1 MKIKKIGAILA
12 GAVMIGSAVAA
23 AWDPSDDTDFFI
35 NSETGEPNSI
45 IVVGANA
52 AASDVTAAGWIAAQ
66 IGSMAHY
73 EEVIPQYDIS
83 WWPPSGKGHEHIDDN
98 YDDTDPNLGDNNATA
113 NCDALAVGD
122 TLGSFNTLPYVELDS
137 LWYEDWNKDWYIDP
151 TNPLF
156 NRSARSGDAGYGYLN
171 NWESREEVF
180 VNFTQDPMTGIY
192 PMIDLYDF
200 QYRTVIERDPTYNI
214 WYGGQYNITPYALV
228 DQAVHVKWL
237 CDFYDIIGWG
247 YDPVTNDDYV
257 VYGTP
262 HYSEDECRG
271 DDEMVFDVGET
282 KMFYGWEITLDDIN
296 IYENKVQWLIKG
308 PTDEVPC
315 EYIVAISGF
324 EPDVPPYY
332 WGEDRYRH
340 CLASV
345 QLKAC
350 EYDVIGIT
358 DPVCDIDWMIHY
370 RTYDGEFL
378 VAEDDAEIAVFAL
391 DTIKTF
397 VGATGHNKAVARL
410 YALEDYGVLHDAIC
424 IKPCGESDNQWD
436 LDIVWHQPAD
446 TNSSKWSWGTE
457 AEYVDH
463 EDGAP
468 GDPAYGAGVGF
479 IDWDDTNVGGGLSH
493 VDQGDDG
500 WFDSDGDGDL
510 DHVYPTMEYWDIVP
524 WSNSYYGD
532 PPVSTKVETGL
543 DYYYD
548 IYNGPL
554 AEDPDGDP
562 DGVELAIAMKLHT
575 LIDIRICGSS
585 QTIQLCCFDVP
596 MCGPD
601 DFWVNTGD
609 ASVYLSLS
617 VDDSDDPN
625 HTDMKISNGFVLE
638 QKSEKDPQ
646 IVTHFVEID
655 PMSIVVNDDEV
666 TQTMKIGYNLI
677 LVGGPGLVVCVG
689 AEPQVAN
696 TLTKELIDQGLS
708 TLDWAT
714 SLGEYEYIPNAFAE
728 GKDVIIVAG
737 ADREAT
743 RYAVKTL
750 INDLT
755 T

>member
-1 MKIKKIGAILA
+1 MRIKKIGAILA
-12 GAVMIGSAVAA
+12 GAAMIGSAVAA
-23 AWDPSDDTDFFI
+23 AWDPSEDTDFFI
-35 NSETGEPNSI
+35 DSETGDPNAI

-73 EEVIPQYDIS
+73 EEVIPQYDTS
-83 WWPPSGKGHEHIDDN
+83 TWSSGNNYEDDN
-98 YDDTDPNLGDNNATA
+98 YDDTDPMLGTNNATYNA
-113 NCDALAVGD
+113 DAIAVGD
-122 TLGSFNTLPYVELDS
+122 TLGDFDYLPYVELDS
-137 LWYEDWNKDWYIDP
+137 LWWDDKNENDLLEND
-151 TNPLF
+151 
-156 NRSARSGDAGYGYLN
+156 
-171 NWESREEVF
+171 ESREEVF

-192 PMIDLYDF
+192 PIIDLYDF
-200 QYRTVIERDPTYNI
+200 QYRTVIEDDPTFNI
-214 WYGGQYNITPYALV
+214 WFGGVDNTTAYALADEPV
-228 DQAVHVKWL
+228 RVKWL
-237 CDFYDIIGWG
+237 CDFYDILGWG
-247 YDPVTNDDYV
+247 YDVDAGDDYV

-262 HYSEDECRG
+262 YYSEDECRG

-282 KMFYGWEITLDDIN
+282 KLFHGWEITLDDIN

-308 PTDEVPC
+308 PNDELPC
-315 EYIVAISGF
+315 EYIVAISGY
-324 EPDVPPYY
+324 EPTIPPAL
-332 WGEDRYRH
+332 WDAEHRH

-358 DPVCDIDWMIHY
+358 DEICDYDWMVDWVY
-370 RTYDGEFL
+370 YEDLEPVAGGQAEL
-378 VAEDDAEIAVFAL
+378 VVFSL
-391 DTIKTF
+391 DTVKTF

-410 YALEDYGVLHDAIC
+410 YALEDYGILHDAIC

-436 LDIVWHQPAD
+436 LDVVWHHD
-446 TNSSKWSWGTE
+446 VNSTGTE

-463 EDGAP
+463 
-468 GDPAYGAGVGF
+468 
-479 IDWDDTNVGGGLSH
+479 
-493 VDQGDDG
+493 DDG
-500 WFDSDGDGDL
+500 EPDFGDWVDDNANWIDADL
-510 DHVYPTMEYWDIVP
+510 DDGVTAAKDGPWDLVP
-524 WSNSYYGD
+524 WSNALYEN
-532 PPVSTKVETGL
+532 PPRTWNSTPNEHGL
-543 DYYYD
+543 DYYADREVVPTY
-548 IYNGPL
+548 
-554 AEDPDGDP
+554 GDP
-562 DGVELAIAMKLHT
+562 DGVEVAIAMKLHT

-601 DFWVNTGD
+601 DFFVNTGD

-625 HTDMKISNGFVLE
+625 HTDMIISNGFELE
-638 QKSEKDPQ
+638 QKSEKEPK

-666 TQTMKIGYNLI
+666 TQTMKIGYNLV

-696 TLTKELIDQGLS
+696 TVVKELLDQGLS
-708 TLDWAT
+708 TIDWDT
-714 SLGEYEYIPNAFAE
+714 SLGEYELIADAFVE
-728 GKDVIIVAG
+728 GKDVLIVAG

-755 T
+755 E

>member
-35 NSETGEPNSI
+35 SSETGEPNSI

-83 WWPPSGKGHEHIDDN
+83 KWCSRKPYADDN
-98 YDDTDPNLGDNNATA
+98 EHEPLALDLGDNNKTY

-122 TLGSFNTLPYVELDS
+122 MFGDFNDFPYVELDS
-137 LWYEDWNKDWYIDP
+137 LWWDDKNANSLLEND
-151 TNPLF
+151 
-156 NRSARSGDAGYGYLN
+156 
-171 NWESREEVF
+171 ESREEVF

-192 PMIDLYDF
+192 PIIDLYDF
-200 QYRTVIERDPTYNI
+200 QYRTVIEDDPTYNF
-214 WYGGQYNITPYALV
+214 WFGGQFNDTAYALV
-228 DQAVHVKWL
+228 DDPVRVKWL

-247 YDPVTNDDYV
+247 YDGDTNDDYV

-262 HYSEDECRG
+262 HYSADECRG

-315 EYIVAISGF
+315 EYIVAISGY
-324 EPDVPPYY
+324 EPTIPPTLWDEYH
-332 WGEDRYRH
+332 RH

-345 QLKAC
+345 QLKSC

-358 DPVCDIDWMIHY
+358 DTICDIDWMVGWEY
-370 RTYDGEFL
+370 YENQEPVASGTAEL
-378 VAEDDAEIAVFAL
+378 VVFSL

-410 YALEDYGVLHDAIC
+410 YALENYGVLHDAIC

-436 LDIVWHQPAD
+436 LDIVWHYPD
-446 TNSSKWSWGTE
+446 VNSTGTE

-463 EDGAP
+463 
-468 GDPAYGAGVGF
+468 
-479 IDWDDTNVGGGLSH
+479 
-493 VDQGDDG
+493 DDG
-500 WFDSDGDGDL
+500 HPDFGDWVDVNTNWVDGDL
-510 DHVYPTMEYWDIVP
+510 DDPVTVGKDGPWDVVP
-524 WSNSYYGD
+524 WSNAIYWNGAWF
-532 PPVSTKVETGL
+532 TTQNEEGL
-543 DYYYD
+543 DYYLDREVVPTY
-548 IYNGPL
+548 
-554 AEDPDGDP
+554 GDP
-562 DGVELAIAMKLHT
+562 EGVEVAIVMKLHT

-601 DFWVNTGD
+601 DFFVNTGD

-625 HTDMKISNGFVLE
+625 HTDMMISNGFELE

>member
-1 MKIKKIGAILA
+1 MIGDIKMKIKKIGAILA

-23 AWDPSDDTDFFI
+23 AWDPSENTDFFI

-73 EEVIPQYDIS
+73 DEVIPQYDIS
-83 WWPPSGKGHEHIDDN
+83 TWSSRKPYADDN
-98 YDDTDPNLGDNNATA
+98 EHEPLALDLGDNNKTY

-122 TLGSFNTLPYVELDS
+122 VFGDFNDFPYVELDS
-137 LWYEDWNKDWYIDP
+137 LWWDDKNANDLLEND
-151 TNPLF
+151 
-156 NRSARSGDAGYGYLN
+156 
-171 NWESREEVF
+171 ESREEVF

-192 PMIDLYDF
+192 PIIDLYDF
-200 QYRTVIERDPTYNI
+200 QYRTIIEDDPTYNI
-214 WYGGQYNITPYALV
+214 WFGGQFNDTAYALV
-228 DQAVHVKWL
+228 DDPVRVKWL

-247 YDPVTNDDYV
+247 YDAISGDDYV

-308 PTDEVPC
+308 PNDETPC
-315 EYIVAISGF
+315 EYIVAISGY
-324 EPDVPPYY
+324 EPTIPPALWDDYH
-332 WGEDRYRH
+332 RH

-345 QLKAC
+345 QLKSC

-358 DPVCDIDWMIHY
+358 DTICDIDWMVEWEY
-370 RTYDGEFL
+370 YENQERVTSGTAEL
-378 VAEDDAEIAVFAL
+378 VVFAL

-410 YALEDYGVLHDAIC
+410 YALENYGLLHDAIC

-436 LDIVWHQPAD
+436 LDIVWHYPD
-446 TNSSKWSWGTE
+446 VNSTGTE

-463 EDGAP
+463 DDGAP
-468 GDPAYGAGVGF
+468 DFGDWV
-479 IDWDDTNVGGGLSH
+479 DTNVGGGSPF
-493 VDQGDDG
+493 VDA
-500 WFDSDGDGDL
+500 DGDGSGPGDVTPGK
-510 DHVYPTMEYWDIVP
+510 DGPWDVVP
-524 WSNSYYGD
+524 WSQPLSAN
-532 PPVSTKVETGL
+532 EEGL
-543 DYYYD
+543 DYYADREAPPGTY
-548 IYNGPL
+548 
-554 AEDPDGDP
+554 GDP
-562 DGVELAIAMKLHT
+562 EGVEVAIVMKLHT
-575 LIDIRICGSS
+575 LIDIRICGAS

-601 DFWVNTGD
+601 DFFVNTGD

-625 HTDMKISNGFVLE
+625 HTDMMISNGFEFE
-638 QKSEKDPQ
+638 QKSEKDPK

-708 TLDWAT
+708 TVDWET